1 MPGKEEEKVMPME
14 FWATCIKPGKPVTV
28 NIEEGTTLRL
38 TQVLPLYAES
48 VVHFPRFVP
57 SQLKTERAKM
67 RNAGIHVGS
76 LSEGK
81 RGCNVNRSWILPS
94 AHK

>member
-1 MPGKEEEKVMPME
+1 MPGKEEKVMPME

-28 NIEEGTTLRL
+28 NIEDGTTLRL

-57 SQLKTERAKM
+57 LQLKTERAKM
-67 RNAGIHVGS
+67 RNAGIHVG
-76 LSEGK
+76 
-81 RGCNVNRSWILPS
+81 V
-94 AHK
+94 